1 MKRKRNDSKENLEKV
16 VKTCL
21 RHKIDDQNAFRE
33 SLLSWYD
40 ASCRTLPWRTAAKE
54 EEDPDIRGYRVWVS
68 EVMLQQTQ
76 VATVIQYYNNWM
88 SKWPTVR
95 DLALASLEAVQ
106 EAWSGLGYYSRAR
119 RLHEAA
125 NHVVEKLGGAMPRTS
140 ETLLQLPG
148 VGRYTAAAVASIAYG
163 QVTGLVDGNVS
174 RVVSR
179 VTRVGKDIASGH
191 VTEFLWD
198 TVNNLVDSTRPGEFN
213 QAMMELGAT
222 VCTPRAPSCSTCP
235 VRGQCGAKNHLQR
248 VKEPDIEECDLCL
261 PGQDYNQDLGVMNY
275 PRKAKKTASRDQE
288 TLVVVVKKL
297 FGSEIRFLLERRP
310 SKGLLANLLQF
321 PSVEL
326 TQGREI
332 KESEKIKLIQD
343 HLESLNIQ
351 SSSPIK
357 VDSVLHVFSH
367 INMTY
372 SVYTSEARDDQ
383 EKSTEGPQWLTE
395 KEFESC
401 GTSTA
406 MRKVFKCLD
415 EKKKPVKK
423 MRTQQIKTDK
433 QQPKLLSFFKVK
445 NEKK

>member
-1 MKRKRNDSKENLEKV
+1 
-16 VKTCL
+16 
-21 RHKIDDQNAFRE
+21 
-33 SLLSWYD
+33 
-40 ASCRTLPWRTAAKE
+40 
-54 EEDPDIRGYRVWVS
+54 
-68 EVMLQQTQ
+68 
-76 VATVIQYYNNWM
+76 
-88 SKWPTVR
+88 
-95 DLALASLEAVQ
+95 
-106 EAWSGLGYYSRAR
+106 
-119 RLHEAA
+119 
-125 NHVVEKLGGAMPRTS
+125 
-140 ETLLQLPG
+140 
-148 VGRYTAAAVASIAYG
+148 
-163 QVTGLVDGNVS
+163 
-174 RVVSR
+174 
-179 VTRVGKDIASGH
+179 
-191 VTEFLWD
+191 
-198 TVNNLVDSTRPGEFN
+198 
-213 QAMMELGAT
+213 MELGAT

-235 VRGQCGAKNHLQR
+235 VRGQCGAKNHFQR
-248 VKEPDIEECDLCL
+248 VKEEPDIEECDLCL
-261 PGQDYNQDLGVMNY
+261 PGQDYNQDLGVLNY

-326 TQGREI
+326 TPGREI

-372 SVYTSEARDDQ
+372 TVYTSEARDGQ
-383 EKSTEGPQWLTE
+383 EKNTEGPQWLTE
-395 KEFESC
+395 KDFESC